1 MGRITN
7 EEIDGKVSQG
17 YPDIQTKCKI
27 SRLSVKYIYIK
38 SEEDITMQKY
48 VCEFCGY
55 EYDPEIGDP
64 DSGIAPGTAF
74 EDIPDDWKCPV
85 CGVGKENFQPA

>member
-1 MGRITN
+1 MFPERDFFELFPSKKSKIFLYQPQ
-7 EEIDGKVSQG
+7 EEK
-17 YPDIQTKCKI
+17 
-27 SRLSVKYIYIK
+27 
-38 SEEDITMQKY
+38 TMQKY

-55 EYDPEIGDP
+55 EYDPEVGDP

-74 EDIPDDWKCPV
+74 EDIPEDWKCPV